1 MKITDIKIRKT
12 FEDGPLKAILS
23 ITFDDCLALHDVKII
38 SVENK
43 SFVVMPSRKNHDG
56 TYKDIA
62 HPINSEFRNLLE
74 LEVMESYNTYLAEML
89 PDGEIQFLV
98 T

>member
-1 MKITDIKIRKT
+1 MNITDVKIRKT
-12 FEDGPLKAILS
+12 FEDGPLKAVLS

-43 SFVVMPSRKNHDG
+43 TFVVMPSRKNNDG
-56 TYKDIA
+56 AYKDIV
-62 HPINSEFRNLLE
+62 HPINSEFRKILE
-74 LEVMESYNTYLAEML
+74 LEVMEEYNRYLAEML

>member
-1 MKITDIKIRKT
+1 MNITDVKIRKT
-12 FEDGPLKAILS
+12 FEDGPLRAVLS
-23 ITFDDCLALHDVKII
+23 ITFDDCFALHDIKII

-43 SFVVMPSRKNHDG
+43 TFVVMPSRKNNDG

-62 HPINSEFRNLLE
+62 HPINSEFRRILE
-74 LEVMESYNTYLAEML
+74 LEVMEAYNKYLAEML